1 MTNIVTSRFNNS
13 TWEENCSF
21 REKHKEIACIYGSPQ
36 QMTEKIPL
44 NSLVF
49 VVEMNNS
56 TNKIEGIGLIRNM
69 LHPEKKLRVYQTGNY
84 NRYTY
89 YGNFRIDRSLLD
101 ASNPRIL
108 QILEKLVF
116 TGKTHLKRGG
126 GFTRIPEKL
135 YKQHKILEIYN
146 YTDLQI
152 KEELAVLFKHQFSK
166 ENSENASLKKEH
178 WKKGTIAKN

>member
-21 REKHKEIACIYGSPQ
+21 REKHKEISCIYGSPQ

-56 TNKIEGIGLIRNM
+56 TNKIEGIGLIRN
-69 LHPEKKLRVYQTGNY
+69 LVNHEKKLRVYETGNY

-89 YGNFRIDRSLLD
+89 QGKYRIDRCTIEIVSPQVLK
-101 ASNPRIL
+101 
-108 QILEKLVF
+108 ILEQLVF

-152 KEELAVLFKHQFSK
+152 KEELAVLFKRQFSK
-166 ENSENASLKKEH
+166 ENSENESLKKEH
-178 WKKGTIAKN
+178 

>member
-1 MTNIVTSRFNNS
+1 
-13 TWEENCSF
+13 
-21 REKHKEIACIYGSPQ
+21 
-36 QMTEKIPL
+36 MTEKIPL

-69 LHPEKKLRVYQTGNY
+69 LHPEKIIRIYQTGNY

-89 YGNFRIDRSLLD
+89 QGKYRIDRCTIEFVCPQVLK
-101 ASNPRIL
+101 
-108 QILEKLVF
+108 ILEQLVF

-135 YKQHKILEIYN
+135 YKQHKILETYN
-146 YTDLQI
+146 YTEQQI
-152 KEELAVLFKHQFSK
+152 KEELAILFKRQFSK
-166 ENSENASLKKEH
+166 ENPENDSLKKEH
-178 WKKGTIAKN
+178 